1 MSLVLDGAP
10 RRSRKYNKQK
20 QKQKQK
26 EEKGI
31 KRRTLKKPVQTT
43 LTFIFWRA

>member
-20 QKQKQK
+20 QK

-31 KRRTLKKPVQTT
+31 KRTLKKPVQTT